1 MKIMEKQIVKIPRGA
16 KIGPNQEP
24 IYGYL
29 EVEAY
34 CKGGL
39 AVHKAADKGSRWK
52 WSVTHINTGMKIDA
66 IGDNTKRD
74 TVARME
80 LALALDFDWTMSEA
94 DTMKA
99 LRENRWVT
107 DAIRKIGERN

>member
-1 MKIMEKQIVKIPRGA
+1 MQKQTIKIPRGA
-16 KIGPNQEP
+16 KIGPNNEP
-24 IYGYL
+24 IYGYV

-39 AVHKAADKGSRWK
+39 AVHKAVDEGSRWQ

-80 LALALDFDWTMSEA
+80 SALALDFDWTMSE
-94 DTMKA
+94 DETMAALKA
-99 LRENRWVT
+99 NRWVT
-107 DAIRKIGERN
+107 DAIRKIGKRT

>member
-1 MKIMEKQIVKIPRGA
+1 MEKQTIKIPRGA
-16 KIGPNQEP
+16 KIGPKQEP

-39 AVHKAADKGSRWK
+39 ALHKSVGSGNRWK
-52 WSVTHINTGMKIDA
+52 WSVTHIATGMKIDS

-80 LALALDFDWTMSEA
+80 QVLALDFDWAMSEA

-107 DAIRKIGERN
+107 DAIRKIGERA